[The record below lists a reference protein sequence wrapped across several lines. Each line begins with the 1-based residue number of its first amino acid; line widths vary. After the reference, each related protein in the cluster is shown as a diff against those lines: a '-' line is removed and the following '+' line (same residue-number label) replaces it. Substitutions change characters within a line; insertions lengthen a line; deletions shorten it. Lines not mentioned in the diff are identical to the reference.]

1 MLDLE
6 SEATRGPD
14 FIPTRGQHFVTGF
27 LSRSKTSDA
36 NIGIIANFV
45 YLWKTRM

>member
-6 SEATRGPD
+6 SEAMRDPGS
-14 FIPTRGQHFVTGF
+14 IPAGGNILVTEF
-27 LSRSKTSDA
+27 FSHSKAPDA

-45 YLWKTRM
+45 YL